1 MTKVAALGFC
11 AVLVMPAA
19 PARAQDAP
27 IPLTL
32 EQAITQGLANSH
44 RLADLQGRYD
54 AAAATEAAR
63 QAAQMP
69 VVAAQGGY
77 TRTNH
82 VEEFT
87 IVQPGQPRSVI
98 YPDVPDNYRARLDL
112 QWPIY
117 TAGRLDALERAARAE
132 RNATGA
138 DLDAARSDLRLEI
151 TRAFWALVTAG
162 ETERVL
168 ERSLAAIDSHVRD
181 LRNRL
186 EQGLIPPNEVLT
198 AESRQANERLLAIE
212 AASAR
217 GVAEADLRRLIGA
230 DGTGPIQP
238 QAVLDAPGAP
248 APDSAGLLPG
258 LINAARSQRVER
270 KAFENRVE
278 AAEARIDAA
287 AAAAL
292 PQLNVAGGFD
302 YARPNPRIFP
312 REDEWHD
319 SWDISLNV
327 NWSLWDG
334 GRNRAER
341 AEAAATASSARA
353 RAADF
358 DRQLAF
364 EVTQRRLDLDSS
376 RAAIAVANA
385 GLRAAVEARR
395 VVSDR
400 YDAGVATNTEV
411 LDAQTDVLQA
421 ELALTRALANVRLAE
436 ARLAR
441 ALGR

>member
-1 MTKVAALGFC
+1 MKKFAVVGLGAAL
-11 AVLVMPAA
+11 VIAA
-19 PARAQDAP
+19 PAARAQEAP
-27 IPLTL
+27 IALTL
-32 EQAITQGLANSH
+32 EQAIAQGMANSQ
-44 RLADLQGRYD
+44 RLAELQGRHD
-54 AAAATEAAR
+54 AAAANEEAR
-63 QAAQMP
+63 KAAQLP
-69 VVAAQGGY
+69 IVAAQGGY

-82 VEEFT
+82 VQEFA

-98 YPDVPDNYRARLDL
+98 YPDVPDNFRARLDL

-138 DLDAARSDLRLEI
+138 DLDAARADLRLEI
-151 TRAFWALVTAG
+151 TRAFWALVTAT

-186 EQGLIPPNEVLT
+186 DQGFIPPNEVLT
-198 AESRQANERLLAIE
+198 AEARQANERLLSIE
-212 AASAR
+212 ATNAR
-217 GVAEADLRRLIGA
+217 GVAEADLRRLIGL
-230 DGTGPIQP
+230 DSGGSIQP
-238 QAVLDAPGAP
+238 QAVLDAPSQP
-248 APDSAGLLPG
+248 APDAAGLLDEAKAG
-258 LINAARSQRVER
+258 RMER
-270 KAFENRVE
+270 KALESRVE

-287 AAAAL
+287 VASSR
-292 PQLNVAGGFD
+292 PQLAVAGGFD
-302 YARPNPRIFP
+302 YAKPNPRIFP
-312 REDEWHD
+312 REDDWND
-319 SWDISLNV
+319 SWDLSINV

-376 RAAIAVANA
+376 RAAIDVANT
-385 GLRAAVEARR
+385 GLRAALEAQR
-395 VVSDR
+395 VVNDR

-421 ELALTRALANVRLAE
+421 QLALTRALANVRLAE

>member
-27 IPLTL
+27 ITVTL

-44 RLADLQGRYD
+44 RLADLQGRHD
-54 AAAATEAAR
+54 AAAAAEAAR

-69 VVAAQGGY
+69 AVAAQGGY
-77 TRTNH
+77 LRTNH

-98 YPDVPDNYRARLDL
+98 YPDVPDNFRARLDL

-138 DLDAARSDLRLEI
+138 DLDAARADLRLEI

-212 AASAR
+212 ATNAR
-217 GVAEADLRRLIGA
+217 SVAEADLRRLIGA

-248 APDSAGLLPG
+248 APDAAGLL
-258 LINAARSQRVER
+258 NEARTQRVER
-270 KAFENRVE
+270 KAFESRVE

-319 SWDISLNV
+319 SWDIALNV

-385 GLRAAVEARR
+385 GLRAAVDARR
-395 VVSDR
+395 VLSDR

>member
-1 MTKVAALGFC
+1 VKQLAVVGLGAAL
-11 AVLVMPAA
+11 VLSAPA
-19 PARAQDAP
+19 ARAQEAP

-32 EQAITQGLANSH
+32 EQAIAQGLANSH
-44 RLADLQGRYD
+44 RLAELQGRHD
-54 AAAATEAAR
+54 AAAATEDAR
-63 QAAQMP
+63 KAAQLP
-69 VVAAQGGY
+69 IVAAQGGY

-82 VEEFT
+82 VEEFA
-87 IVQPGQPRSVI
+87 IVQPGQLRNVI
-98 YPDVPDNYRARLDL
+98 YPDVPDNFRARLDL

-132 RNATGA
+132 RSATGA
-138 DLDAARSDLRLEI
+138 DLDAARADLRLEI
-151 TRAFWALVTAG
+151 TRAFWALVTAA

-198 AESRQANERLLAIE
+198 AEARQANERLLSIE
-212 AASAR
+212 ATNAR
-217 GVAEADLRRLIGA
+217 GVAEADLRRLIGV
-230 DGTGPIQP
+230 DSGGSIQP
-238 QAVLDAPGAP
+238 QAVLDAASQPAPGA
-248 APDSAGLLPG
+248 AGL
-258 LINAARSQRVER
+258 IDEARAARMER
-270 KAFENRVE
+270 KALENRVE

-287 AAAAL
+287 VASAR
-292 PQLNVAGGFD
+292 PQLAVAGGFD

-312 REDEWHD
+312 REDVWHD

-376 RAAIAVANA
+376 RAAIAVANT
-385 GLRAAVEARR
+385 GLRAAVEAQR
-395 VVSDR
+395 VVNDR

-411 LDAQTDVLQA
+411 LDSQTDVLQA

>member
-1 MTKVAALGFC
+1 MTKLAALGLC
-11 AVLVMPAA
+11 AVLIMPTA

-27 IPLTL
+27 ISLTL

-44 RLADLQGRYD
+44 RLADLQGRRD

-63 QAAQMP
+63 HAAQMP

-82 VEEFT
+82 VEEFA
-87 IVQPGQPRSVI
+87 IVQPGQPRTVI
-98 YPDVPDNYRARLDL
+98 YPDVPDNFRARLDL

-132 RNATGA
+132 WNATGA
-138 DLDAARSDLRLEI
+138 DLEAARADLRLEI

-212 AASAR
+212 ATNAR
-217 GVAEADLRRLIGA
+217 GVAEADVRRLIGA
-230 DGTGPIQP
+230 EGTGPIQP
-238 QAVLDAPGAP
+238 RAVLDAPGAP
-248 APDSAGLLPG
+248 APDAAGLF
-258 LINAARSQRVER
+258 NEARTQRVER
-270 KAFENRVE
+270 KAFESRVE

-341 AEAAATASSARA
+341 GEAAATASSARA

>member
-1 MTKVAALGFC
+1 VTKCVAIGFG
-11 AVLVMPAA
+11 AVLVIAA
-19 PARAQDAP
+19 PAARAQEAP
-27 IPLTL
+27 LPLTL

-54 AAAATEAAR
+54 AAAAAEAAR

-82 VEEFT
+82 VEEFA

-98 YPDVPDNYRARLDL
+98 YPDVPDTFRARLDL

-138 DLDAARSDLRLEI
+138 DLEAARADLRLEI

-168 ERSLAAIDSHVRD
+168 ERSLTAIDSHVRD

-212 AASAR
+212 AANAR
-217 GVAEADLRRLIGA
+217 GVSEADLRRLIGLES
-230 DGTGPIQP
+230 TSPIQP

-248 APDSAGLLPG
+248 PSDAAGLLG
-258 LINAARSQRVER
+258 EARSQRVER
-270 KAFENRVE
+270 KAFESRVE
-278 AAEARIDAA
+278 AAAARIDAA
-287 AAAAL
+287 AAAAR
-292 PQLNVAGGFD
+292 PQLAVAGGFD

-341 AEAAATASSARA
+341 AEAAAAASSARA

-385 GLRAAVEARR
+385 GLRAAMEARR
-395 VVSDR
+395 VLSDR

-421 ELALTRALANVRLAE
+421 ELTLTRALANVRLAD